1 NPLAHALLKAGIIDK
16 DQKADLIKFNESI
29 RNPYMHINI
38 YELTK
43 DVTLDATSV
52 DIVKEEVKIMKDL
65 PVTDYPHLWF
75 AGKKKYDAMNVL
87 PIMNKCVDYV
97 NEIFGK

>member
-1 NPLAHALLKAGIIDK
+1 
-16 DQKADLIKFNESI
+16 
-29 RNPYMHINI
+29 MHINI

-52 DIVKEEVKIMKDL
+52 DIVKEEVKMLKDL
-65 PVTDYPHLWF
+65 PVTDKPFLWF

-87 PIMNKCVDYV
+87 PKMGKCVGYV
-97 NEIFGK
+97 NKMFDK